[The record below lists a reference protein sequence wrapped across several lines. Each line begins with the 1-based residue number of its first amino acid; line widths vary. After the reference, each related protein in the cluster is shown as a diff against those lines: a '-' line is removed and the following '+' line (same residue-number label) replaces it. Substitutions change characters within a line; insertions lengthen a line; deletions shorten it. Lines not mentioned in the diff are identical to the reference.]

1 MKSIN
6 QYQLEMKGLEKTS
19 KKLKGKAA
27 VKAKRRLSRIK
38 RRLSKLKGR
47 NAKAN
52 QMAKDTTKR
61 LNRATKKAAPEI
73 KRVLKNIDKSKK
85 KQAFNKDQG
94 FIPGF
99 LKQMNMVRVEEL
111 VADKLFAAIKT
122 GEVTFRSNQTKKA
135 VGQ

>member
-27 VKAKRRLSRIK
+27 VKAKRRLSRLK
-38 RRLSKLKGR
+38 RRI
-47 NAKAN
+47 AKAKN
-52 QMAKDTTKR
+52 TKRQDKKLAKDTTKS
-61 LNRATKKAAPEI
+61 LNRAMKKAAPAI